1 MRSPFLQGCVDLA
14 TLSLRCKRLSLTC
27 VVMVAPI
34 FLFSI
39 PSMTRAHLS
48 IGPCMMVG
56 SLYDHTGQ
64 DPMLKAQVS
73 ESSRRAESEVTCT
86 PEDDSHSYYGLHTI

>member
-14 TLSLRCKRLSLTC
+14 TLSLPCKRLSLTY

-34 FLFSI
+34 VLLSI
-39 PSMTRAHLS
+39 PSMTRARLS
-48 IGPCMMVG
+48 IGTCMMVG

-64 DPMLKAQVS
+64 NPMLKAQVS
-73 ESSRRAESEVTCT
+73 ESSRRAESEVTRT
-86 PEDDSHSYYGLHTI
+86 PEDGSHSYYGLHTI